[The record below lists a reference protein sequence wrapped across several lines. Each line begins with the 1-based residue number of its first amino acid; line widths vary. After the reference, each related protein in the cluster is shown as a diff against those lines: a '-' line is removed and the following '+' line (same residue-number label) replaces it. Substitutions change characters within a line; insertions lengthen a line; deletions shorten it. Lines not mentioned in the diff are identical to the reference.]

1 MLPVADIQAALEAS
15 RATRAE
21 HRRTPA
27 DDPQRRSDLEA
38 TLGTLHSTWTPEL
51 RDHVRTGPQIIGRS
65 GDEVRALGRERRK
78 EIARVRSMLNPS
90 PGTPRQEPPAITF
103 EQMSGHVGKARQVIY
118 GLAGQHDVL
127 RRVLG
132 GGQTVARKG
141 GKGRYLSMRQL
152 NDETQLL
159 LDELDRTRLMLTTAY
174 GRYQRQPFDTY
185 KSQDQWDQI
194 AEQVAATRE
203 EAAMNAEALRESI
216 NRRAPVTGIT
226 RPRETW
232 TQERIERMLRS
243 FHANTGRWPTA
254 AELRSNAGLPHYTQ
268 LGRLFGPAFLGRL
281 DEILG

>member
-1 MLPVADIQAALEAS
+1 
-15 RATRAE
+15 
-21 HRRTPA
+21 
-27 DDPQRRSDLEA
+27 
-38 TLGTLHSTWTPEL
+38 
-51 RDHVRTGPQIIGRS
+51 
-65 GDEVRALGRERRK
+65 
-78 EIARVRSMLNPS
+78 MLNPR
-90 PGTPRQEPPAITF
+90 PGTPREEPPAITF

-152 NDETQLL
+152 NDEAQLL

-174 GRYQRQPFDTY
+174 GRYQRQPFNTY

-203 EAAMNAEALRESI
+203 EAAMNAEELRESI

-232 TQERIERMLRS
+232 TQERIERTLRS
-243 FHANTGRWPTA
+243 FRANTGRWPTA

-268 LGRLFGPAFLGRL
+268 LGRLYGPAFLGRL
-281 DEILG
+281 DEILGQPVR